1 VTGFRAVATVVIVA
15 SVVAAVWVGRL
26 QFASAD
32 DSALPIA
39 PVRTGEF
46 VAVIRT
52 RGQIEAQKSVPVY
65 APLAQDLRIAWMS
78 PISEPVER
86 GEPMLRFD
94 PSVAERDLIERRGTL
109 ERAQASR
116 NQAIGDAKVAERQ
129 DERDLVDARLGVE
142 VAELAIVDSEFVP
155 RLEAEAGRIDL
166 RVARQNLRQLEA
178 EVAQRKV
185 SRESNLASLERQV
198 EDAQA
203 WVDIFE
209 QRIER
214 MELRAP
220 LTGYAMYSTTNNSL
234 AAALSGGAGQP
245 LRVGDQVPGGMQL
258 ATFPDLATL
267 LIDVTVEEID
277 RGRMKVGDE
286 VIVRIDALPD
296 VSITTTLSGI
306 SPLAELSFDSRGRS
320 FHAYGALGADVD
332 ARIRPGMNGSM
343 DIVIDRIPDA
353 TIVPAQALFTRGG
366 RPAVHVVDGA
376 GFRLAEVEIL
386 ARNPD
391 EIAVTGLDP
400 DARVALA
407 DPFVDRDDGDA
418 SGRGEEGS

>member
-155 RLEAEAGRIDL
+155 RLEARPA
-166 RVARQNLRQLEA
+166 
-178 EVAQRKV
+178 
-185 SRESNLASLERQV
+185 ASTC
-198 EDAQA
+198 A
-203 WVDIFE
+203 W
-209 QRIER
+209 
-214 MELRAP
+214 
-220 LTGYAMYSTTNNSL
+220 
-234 AAALSGGAGQP
+234 
-245 LRVGDQVPGGMQL
+245 
-258 ATFPDLATL
+258 
-267 LIDVTVEEID
+267 
-277 RGRMKVGDE
+277 RGRTC
-286 VIVRIDALPD
+286 A
-296 VSITTTLSGI
+296 S
-306 SPLAELSFDSRGRS
+306 SRPRSRNGRS
-320 FHAYGALGADVD
+320 RASRTSPRSS
-332 ARIRPGMNGSM
+332 ARSRTRRPGSTSSSNGSS
-343 DIVIDRIPDA
+343 
-353 TIVPAQALFTRGG
+353 GWNC
-366 RPAVHVVDGA
+366 
-376 GFRLAEVEIL
+376 
-386 ARNPD
+386 AR
-391 EIAVTGLDP
+391 
-400 DARVALA
+400 R
-407 DPFVDRDDGDA
+407 
-418 SGRGEEGS
+418 

>member
-1 VTGFRAVATVVIVA
+1 
-15 SVVAAVWVGRL
+15 
-26 QFASAD
+26 
-32 DSALPIA
+32 
-39 PVRTGEF
+39 
-46 VAVIRT
+46 
-52 RGQIEAQKSVPVY
+52 
-65 APLAQDLRIAWMS
+65 
-78 PISEPVER
+78 
-86 GEPMLRFD
+86 MLRFD

-306 SPLAELSFDSRGRS
+306 SPLAEMSFDSRGRS

>member
-1 VTGFRAVATVVIVA
+1 
-15 SVVAAVWVGRL
+15 
-26 QFASAD
+26 
-32 DSALPIA
+32 
-39 PVRTGEF
+39 
-46 VAVIRT
+46 
-52 RGQIEAQKSVPVY
+52 
-65 APLAQDLRIAWMS
+65 
-78 PISEPVER
+78 
-86 GEPMLRFD
+86 
-94 PSVAERDLIERRGTL
+94 
-109 ERAQASR
+109 
-116 NQAIGDAKVAERQ
+116 
-129 DERDLVDARLGVE
+129 
-142 VAELAIVDSEFVP
+142 
-155 RLEAEAGRIDL
+155 
-166 RVARQNLRQLEA
+166 
-178 EVAQRKV
+178 
-185 SRESNLASLERQV
+185 
-198 EDAQA
+198 
-203 WVDIFE
+203 
-209 QRIER
+209 
-214 MELRAP
+214 
-220 LTGYAMYSTTNNSL
+220 
-234 AAALSGGAGQP
+234 
-245 LRVGDQVPGGMQL
+245 
-258 ATFPDLATL
+258 
-267 LIDVTVEEID
+267 
-277 RGRMKVGDE
+277 

-306 SPLAELSFDSRGRS
+306 SPLAEMSFDSRGRS

>member
-1 VTGFRAVATVVIVA
+1 MTGFRTVATLVIGA

-32 DSALPIA
+32 ESALPIA

-78 PISEPVER
+78 PVSEPVER

-94 PSVAERDLIERRGTL
+94 PSVAERDLIERRATL
-109 ERAQASR
+109 ERAQASL

-142 VAELAIVDSEFVP
+142 LADLAIVDSDFVA

-185 SRESNLASLERQV
+185 SRESNLAALERQV

-245 LRVGDQVPGGMQL
+245 LRVGDQVPGGMQI
-258 ATFPDLATL
+258 ATFPDLTTL
-267 LIDVTVEEID
+267 MIDVTVEEID

-296 VSITTTLSGI
+296 VSIATTLSGI
-306 SPLAELSFDSRGRS
+306 SPLAEISIDSRGRS
-320 FHAYGALGADVD
+320 FHAYGALGAGVD
-332 ARIRPGMNGSM
+332 TRIRPGMNGSM

-366 RPAVHVVDGA
+366 RPAVYLVDGA
-376 GFRLAEVEIL
+376 GFRLAGVEVL

-391 EIAVTGLDP
+391 EIAVAGLDP

-407 DPFVDRDDGDA
+407 DPFADREDGDA
-418 SGRGEEGS
+418 PGQGEEGS